1 VHTNLAN
8 IQFTGIVY
16 TLSSVDV
23 VQVKGDMQRD
33 IELHPM

>member
-16 TLSSVDV
+16 TLSNVDV
-23 VQVKGDMQRD
+23 VQVKGGHATR
-33 IELHPM
+33 